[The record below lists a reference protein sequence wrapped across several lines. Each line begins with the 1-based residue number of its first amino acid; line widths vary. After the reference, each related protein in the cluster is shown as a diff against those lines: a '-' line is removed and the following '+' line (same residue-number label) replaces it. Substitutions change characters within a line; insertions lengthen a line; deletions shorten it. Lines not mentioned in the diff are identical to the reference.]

1 MLKLLKKLGCG
12 KVMLA
17 ALTSM
22 YTVTQFLLGTTDLV
36 SVVEMWFVFLQMAA
50 LRNRFPLAAGDDLH
64 AAKVR
69 SRSALLR

>member
-1 MLKLLKKLGCG
+1 MS
-12 KVMLA
+12 VFP
-17 ALTSM
+17 TRS
-22 YTVTQFLLGTTDLV
+22 DIV
-36 SVVEMWFVFLQMAA
+36 SVVEMWLVFLQMAA